1 MKISQTI
8 TASGPLVVLYQDHNY
23 RNQLIARFGVD
34 VVASGSQVTLTYR
47 GSDRE
52 TALQTFQG
60 VIEDLRLNNYSVF
73 NILDACQV

>member
-1 MKISQTI
+1 
-8 TASGPLVVLYQDHNY
+8 
-23 RNQLIARFGVD
+23 
-34 VVASGSQVTLTYR
+34 VASGSQVTLTYR